1 MLATTSPNTSTK
13 SLRMTDLSC
22 ISLRASPMDMQ
33 DSDNT
38 GVMVQLEHSLHL
50 DCLKN
55 YRILQNTNPY
65 KKDF

>member
-1 MLATTSPNTSTK
+1 
-13 SLRMTDLSC
+13 
-22 ISLRASPMDMQ
+22 MDMQ